1 MHFYVSLKDV
11 YSFGMVLYEMFAGKC
26 PFEEKDIEYV
36 NKFFLNPLY
45 VNFVVSLMF
54 EILIF
59 KR

>member
-1 MHFYVSLKDV
+1 
-11 YSFGMVLYEMFAGKC
+11 MVLYEMFAGKC

-45 VNFVVSLMF
+45 VEFVVSLMF
-54 EILIF
+54 EFLIF